1 MHTKSRRS
9 QLRCSSSPL
18 VAEDAAELPRASG
31 MLGHPLVRKV
41 LPWLAGAG
49 MGLGHAA
56 VASNCTV
63 PQQGRCSSCG
73 SCILVVGSLAA
84 WALSRKKGQGA
95 FYEESGR

>member
-31 MLGHPLVRKV
+31 MLGHPLVRKI

-56 VASNCTV
+56 VASSCTV

>member
-1 MHTKSRRS
+1 MHTKSRRIS
-9 QLRCSSSPL
+9 L
-18 VAEDAAELPRASG
+18 VVEDAAESPQASG

-73 SCILVVGSLAA
+73 SCIVVVGSLVV
-84 WALSRKKGQGA
+84 WAFSRKRGEGA
-95 FYEESGR
+95 FYEESSR

>member
-1 MHTKSRRS
+1 MHTKSHRS
-9 QLRCSSSPL
+9 QLCCSSSPL
-18 VAEDAAELPRASG
+18 IAEDAAALPRASG

-73 SCILVVGSLAA
+73 SCIVVVGSLAV

-95 FYEESGR
+95 FYQESSR

>member
-1 MHTKSRRS
+1 MQTRSRRI
-9 QLRCSSSPL
+9 SS
-18 VAEDAAELPRASG
+18 VAVEAAESPQASG
-31 MLGHPLVRKV
+31 MLGHPLVRKA

-73 SCILVVGSLAA
+73 SCIVVVGSLAA
-84 WALSRKKGQGA
+84 WALSRKRGQGA